1 VKPSR
6 LLTAT
11 LLLPILVL
19 LIWRLPAL
27 PFFLFIAI
35 VILRV
40 QYEFYRLTLR
50 GTRSMAIGL
59 SVTVAIFSVAFVFPQ
74 GLGALIAVATVT
86 LLAAAIIEQTDMQT
100 AATDATGL
108 MAGLLYPVG
117 LLSHLFLIDWLPFN
131 HPVGRGFILFLLAV
145 VWGGDAT
152 AYYVGRAMG
161 KRKLAP
167 AISPNKTV
175 AGAIGGLI
183 GSGVIGGGAAFFAPM
198 LHLTPMAGA
207 LLGGLLGG
215 VGQVG
220 DLVESMFKRGAGV
233 KDSSALIP
241 AHGGLFDKL
250 DSVAFAA
257 PVLYYGLVYGLVVS
271 ELG

>member
-6 LLTAT
+6 LLTAAI
-11 LLLPILVL
+11 LLPILVL
-19 LIWRLPAL
+19 LIWTLPPL
-27 PFFLFIAI
+27 PFFLFLTV

-40 QYEFYRLTLR
+40 QYEFYRLVLR
-50 GTRSMAIGL
+50 GTRSIVIGL
-59 SVTVAIFSVAFVFPQ
+59 SVTAAVFLLAFVYPKWSI
-74 GLGALIAVATVT
+74 ALIVT
-86 LLAAAIIEQTDMQT
+86 ASTIALAAAMIEGVDIRRS
-100 AATDATGL
+100 AANAAFLVAGFL
-108 MAGLLYPVG
+108 YPAGLLAHLLLFDRLPVDT
-117 LLSHLFLIDWLPFN
+117 SI
-131 HPVGRGFILFLLAV
+131 GRGFILFLLAV
-145 VWGGDAT
+145 VWGGDAA

-161 KRKLAP
+161 QRKLAP

-175 AGAIGGLI
+175 AGAVGGLI
-183 GSGVIGGGAAFFAPM
+183 GSGIIAGGAAFFAPM
-198 LHLTPMAGA
+198 LHLPPLEGA

-233 KDSSALIP
+233 KDASSLIP

-257 PVLYYGLVYGLVVS
+257 PVLYHYALTTLKFQ
-271 ELG
+271 

>member
-1 VKPSR
+1 MKPSR
-6 LLTAT
+6 LLTAA

-19 LIWRLPAL
+19 LIWGLPPF
-27 PFFLFIAI
+27 PFFLFLTV

-40 QYEFYRLTLR
+40 QYEFYRLVLR

-59 SVTVAIFSVAFVFPQ
+59 SVTAVVFLLAYVQPSASVA
-74 GLGALIAVATVT
+74 LIVVASVIA
-86 LLAAAIIEQTDMQT
+86 LAAAMIEGADMRR
-100 AATDATGL
+100 AAANAAGL
-108 MAGLLYPVG
+108 IAGFLYPAGLLAH
-117 LLSHLFLIDWLPFN
+117 LLLIDRLPFN
-131 HPVGRGFILFLLAV
+131 APVGRGFILFLLAV
-145 VWGGDAT
+145 VWGGDAA

-161 KRKLAP
+161 QRKLAP

-175 AGAIGGLI
+175 AGAVGGLA
-183 GSGVIGGGAAFFAPM
+183 GSGIIAAGAALFAPM
-198 LHLTPMAGA
+198 LQLTLLEGA

-257 PVLYYGLVYGLVVS
+257 PVLYYALVILNTG
-271 ELG
+271 